1 MSRKPPAIN
10 TGAMADISF
19 LLLTFFLLTSSISS
33 DQGIMRMLPKLTPE
47 DQKEQPQDL
56 EVTVQ
61 NLAVVYVRNVGEGID
76 EVLITGTNWWG
87 PDGVM
92 TLSDAPGSNVRL
104 SNPRFNYQGKIDK
117 LHEYAKEFFANPNND
132 PALPLKMSEEIEGI
146 GLYDVSQAL
155 ISLKCANEVTYSTY
169 IKVHNELSRAVNEI
183 RDELSKEKFGK
194 SLAELEENPDDKEKA
209 DAIKRAVPMNISES
223 SKTK

>member
-33 DQGIMRMLPKLTPE
+33 DQGIMRKLPRLAPE
-47 DQKEQPQDL
+47 EQKEKPEDL

-92 TLSDAPGSNVRL
+92 TLSDAPGSNTRL

-132 PALPLKMSEEIEGI
+132 PNLPFRMPQEIEGL

-169 IKVHNELSRAVNEI
+169 IKVHNELSRAINEI
-183 RDELSKEKFGK
+183 RDELAKEKFGQ
-194 SLAELEENPDDKEKA
+194 SYAELDESTDQQDKAE
-209 DAIKRAVPMNISES
+209 AIRKAVPMNISES